1 MQNKMENYSQVFF
14 GYKVATANTL
24 FRTMN
29 GQKVEGRLFSME
41 RGKGGAASVRVSE
54 ESKGDFLVN
63 FLQ

>member
-1 MQNKMENYSQVFF
+1 MYQSTLQVLLR
-14 GYKVATANTL
+14 YKDATTYTL
-24 FRTMN
+24 FRTEN